1 MTEPLNREE
10 VSELLERLGSE
21 RDEEAL
27 AAAREVHGR
36 ITAADTSWAELLVP
50 EAAGDGEPDE
60 PEAAGDGEPD
70 EPEATGDG
78 EPDEPEAAEA
88 PAASSETDAETLA
101 LIDKLL
107 ARRGI
112 SDDFREELTGY
123 KDDIAE
129 GEFEAADHR
138 YVRALYKRLSAQG

>member
-10 VSELLERLGSE
+10 VIELLERLGSE

-70 EPEATGDG
+70 EPEA
-78 EPDEPEAAEA
+78 AEA
-88 PAASSETDAETLA
+88 PAASSETNAETLA

>member
-10 VSELLERLGSE
+10 VIELLERLGSE

-60 PEAAGDGEPD
+60 PEAA
-70 EPEATGDG
+70 
-78 EPDEPEAAEA
+78 EA
-88 PAASSETDAETLA
+88 PAASSETNAETLA